1 VSFSPTGVSVLW
13 ASANPGFQVSVE
25 EESPGMKVEFDS
37 EDHDSRL
44 DVWWSNGPQWLIDEE
59 ERD

>member
-1 VSFSPTGVSVLW
+1 VSVLW